1 MSPDLGMNHEWLSLL
16 RQGGAVAW
24 CVVGALLVLS
34 ILSWAVMGLKWF
46 RMRDVRR
53 SDANYLEAFRRSRS
67 LKEAQRAAEN
77 YPQGTLSALFREG
90 YGELAKQS
98 SQPLPDA
105 DGHTSAQ
112 PAHVNVAGLERALRR
127 ARHIEAGRLRKHL
140 AVLATTA
147 SVSPFIGLF
156 GTVWGIMN
164 AFHQIGMQASA
175 SLAVVAPGIAEA
187 LVATAAGLAAAI
199 PAVLGYNYFHARTR
213 ETLFEMDNFTLEFV
227 NLVENIALR
236 EGTLVR

>member
-1 MSPDLGMNHEWLSLL
+1 MSELLSLL

-34 ILSWAVMGLKWF
+34 VLSWAVMGLKWF
-46 RMRDVRR
+46 QMRAVRR
-53 SDANYLEAFRRSRS
+53 SDANYLEAFRRSRN
-67 LKEAQRAAEN
+67 LKEAQHVAGN

-90 YGELAKQS
+90 YGELSKQS
-98 SQPLPDA
+98 SQPQQPDA
-105 DGHTSAQ
+105 SGRTDAP
-112 PAHVNVAGLERALRR
+112 PAAYVNVAGLERALRR
-127 ARHIEAGRLRKHL
+127 ARQVEAGRLRKNL

-164 AFHQIGMQASA
+164 AFRQIGMQASA

-199 PAVLGYNYFHARTR
+199 PAVLGYNYFNARAR
-213 ETLFEMDNFTLEFV
+213 ETSSEMDNFALEFV

-236 EGTLVR
+236 DGTLVK

>member
-1 MSPDLGMNHEWLSLL
+1 MSELLSLL

-34 ILSWAVMGLKWF
+34 VLSWAVMGMKWF
-46 RMRDVRR
+46 QMRAVRQ
-53 SDANYLEAFRRSRS
+53 SDASYLKAFRRSRS

-77 YPQGTLSALFREG
+77 YPQGTLAALFREG
-90 YGELAKQS
+90 YGELSKQA

-105 DGHTSAQ
+105 DGRGAAGAQ
-112 PAHVNVAGLERALRR
+112 PAHPVNIAGLERALRR
-127 ARHIEAGRLRKHL
+127 ARNIEAGRLRKNL

-164 AFHQIGMQASA
+164 AFRQIGMQASA

>member
-1 MSPDLGMNHEWLSLL
+1 MSELLSLL

-34 ILSWAVMGLKWF
+34 VLSWAVMGMKWF
-46 RMRDVRR
+46 QARAVRR
-53 SDANYLEAFRRSRS
+53 SDANYLEVFRRSRN
-67 LKEAQRAAEN
+67 LKEAHLVAGN
-77 YPQGTLSALFREG
+77 YPQGTLSALFQEG
-90 YGELAKQS
+90 YGELSKQS
-98 SQPLPDA
+98 SQPQQPDA
-105 DGHTSAQ
+105 GAQ
-112 PAHVNVAGLERALRR
+112 PAAYVNVAGFERALRR
-127 ARHIEAGRLRKHL
+127 ARQVEAGRLRKHL

-164 AFHQIGMQASA
+164 AFRQIGMQASA

-199 PAVLGYNYFHARTR
+199 PAVLGYNYFNARTR
-213 ETLFEMDNFTLEFV
+213 ETISEMDNFTLEFV

-236 EGTLVR
+236 DGTMVK

>member
-1 MSPDLGMNHEWLSLL
+1 MTELLSLL

-34 ILSWAVMGLKWF
+34 VLSWAVMGLKWF
-46 RMRDVRR
+46 QARAVRR
-53 SDANYLEAFRRSRS
+53 SDANYLEVFRRSRN
-67 LKEAQRAAEN
+67 LKEAHLAAGN

-90 YGELAKQS
+90 YGELSKQS
-98 SQPLPDA
+98 SQTQQPDA
-105 DGHTSAQ
+105 SGRTDVQ
-112 PAHVNVAGLERALRR
+112 PVAYVNVAGLERALRR
-127 ARHIEAGRLRKHL
+127 ARQVEAGRLRRHL

-164 AFHQIGMQASA
+164 AFRQIGMQASA

-199 PAVLGYNYFHARTR
+199 PAVLGYNYFNARTR
-213 ETLFEMDNFTLEFV
+213 ETLSEMDNFTLEFV

-236 EGTLVR
+236 EGTLVK